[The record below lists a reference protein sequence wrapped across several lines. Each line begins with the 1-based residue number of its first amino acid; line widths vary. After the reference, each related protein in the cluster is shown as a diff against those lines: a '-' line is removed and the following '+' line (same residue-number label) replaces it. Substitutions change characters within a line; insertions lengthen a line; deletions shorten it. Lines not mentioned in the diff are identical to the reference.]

1 MIEEF
6 KKILRLQSEASFI
19 LSNNHPRRDYGGG
32 GEGGFLEKFQIL
44 AILMLFLQNMF
55 TGIFTK
61 KITGKLGFFH
71 KG

>member
-1 MIEEF
+1 M
-6 KKILRLQSEASFI
+6 
-19 LSNNHPRRDYGGG
+19 